1 MKKNLKILFIAVIA
15 ISSFTGLILFSF
27 FIFPLFNQDGNNS
40 GRPNLL
46 SEVHSI
52 SLTVEYVSHPT
63 EYWENFSL
71 YGYNTAVLDAL
82 EEKCEVEL
90 SFFSNGAL
98 VVRIN
103 DIFGDWVYYVNGLF
117 AGVGAAD
124 YYLSNGDSIH
134 WKRVNV

>member
-1 MKKNLKILFIAVIA
+1 MKKNLKIIFVATIA
-15 ISSFTGLILFSF
+15 IFSFTGLILFSF
-27 FIFPLFNQDGNNS
+27 FIFPLLNQYGSNT
-40 GRPNLL
+40 GKPNLL
-46 SEVHSI
+46 SEVHNI
-52 SLTVEYVSHPT
+52 SLTVEYVNYPT

-71 YGYNTAVLDAL
+71 YEYNTAVLDAL

-98 VVRIN
+98 VVSIN
-103 DIFGDWVYYVNGLF
+103 GVFGDWVYYVNGLF

-124 YYLSNGDSIH
+124 YYLNHGDNIH

>member
-1 MKKNLKILFIAVIA
+1 MKKNLKIIFVATIA
-15 ISSFTGLILFSF
+15 ICSFTGLILFSF
-27 FIFPLFNQDGNNS
+27 FIFPLLNQDGSNT

-46 SEVHSI
+46 SEAHNI
-52 SLTVEYVSHPT
+52 SLTVEYVNYPT

-71 YGYNTAVLDAL
+71 YEYNTAVLDAL

-98 VVRIN
+98 VVSIN
-103 DIFGDWVYYVNGLF
+103 GVFGDWVYYVNGLF

-124 YYLSNGDSIH
+124 YYLNHGDNIH